1 MTTEQNADSSL
12 RKAAKL
18 VLAALV
24 GGFVGFFG
32 MRYILRAGD
41 SGAALP
47 DGSVIAAIA
56 VTTIYALLGVVAL
69 VGMASPKTGVAMKMY
84 VDEQEWADE
93 QPMMRYSA
101 ISMAGLLPILPLLLL
116 YDPYQMLSF
125 EVAAAL
131 LVACVIV
138 TVWATIGVWRE
149 MDELWRDVSVHSG
162 NIGFYTLF
170 AIGGVWS
177 ILAHLGVLTPLSAID
192 WLTLFYA
199 VALVAILG
207 AAQRRGL
214 LEEDA

>member
-1 MTTEQNADSSL
+1 MVAEHNADSSL

-18 VLAALV
+18 VPAALV

-41 SGAALP
+41 SGMVFP

-56 VTTIYALLGVVAL
+56 ITVIYAVLAIVAL
-69 VGMASPKTGVAMKMY
+69 VGMASPKLGVAMKMY
-84 VDEQEWADE
+84 VDEQEWVDE

-101 ISMAGLLPILPLLLL
+101 ISMAALLPVLPLLLL
-116 YDPYQMLSF
+116 FDPYQLLSF
-125 EVAAAL
+125 EVTAAL
-131 LVACVIV
+131 LAVCVIV
-138 TVWATIGVWRE
+138 TVWATVGVWRE
-149 MDELWRDVSVHSG
+149 MDELWRDVSMASG

-170 AIGGVWS
+170 AIGGLWS
-177 ILAHLGVLTPLSAID
+177 VLAHLGLLSPLSAID
-192 WLTLFYA
+192 WITLFYA